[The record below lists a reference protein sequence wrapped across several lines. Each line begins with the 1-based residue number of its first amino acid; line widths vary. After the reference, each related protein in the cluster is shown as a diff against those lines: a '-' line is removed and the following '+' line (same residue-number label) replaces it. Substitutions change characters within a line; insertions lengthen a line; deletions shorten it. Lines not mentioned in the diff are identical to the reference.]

1 MNLGMSPGFSSIDAI
16 LPLPAT
22 MSIEYIRVY
31 QYPDAI
37 NYGCD
42 PPNYPTS
49 AYINRFIEAYTNPN
63 LTTWTA
69 PPELSG
75 YGQNFPKNRLIDTC

>member
-1 MNLGMSPGFSSIDAI
+1 MSPGFSKVDEV

-22 MSIEYIRVY
+22 MSVEYIRVY
-31 QYPDAI
+31 QYPEDVNI
-37 NYGCD
+37 GCD

-63 LTTWTA
+63 LTSWAAA
-69 PPELSG
+69 PEDAG
-75 YGQNFPKNRLIDTC
+75 YAQTFPKNRLIDTC